1 MTVTLVSVHELAKLM
16 NLTSARRVQQL
27 EKQGVIEKEERG
39 KYDAVRCLS
48 MYVAYLNKWRSPAE
62 IPCSADDLALFLDLT
77 KKQINYLSKIGVI
90 PTVEHGHFDLAT
102 GIQSYLSFIRKNYLD
117 EQKKQGRKAPWQR
130 PLFNDTDK
138 N

>member
-16 NLTSARRVQQL
+16 NLSPRRVQQL
-27 EKQGVIEKEERG
+27 AKEGIIAKEFLG
-39 KYDAVRCLS
+39 KYNAVVCLS
-48 MYVAYLNKWRSPAE
+48 MYVVHLDKWRSAAD
-62 IPCSADDLALFLDLT
+62 IPCSADDLASFLDLT
-77 KKQINYLSKIGVI
+77 KKQILYLSKIGVI

-102 GIQSYLSFIRKNYLD
+102 GIRSYLSFIKKNYLD
-117 EQKKQGRKAPWQR
+117 EQRKQSRKTPWQR